1 MTRSRTIAYLD
12 GGVENSRL
20 GKILVDAKGAA
31 LVGRGTGYEQ
41 FTALDEA
48 AL

>member
-1 MTRSRTIAYLD
+1 MTRSRTIA
-12 GGVENSRL
+12 
-20 GKILVDAKGAA
+20 KGAA
-31 LVGRGTGYEQ
+31 LVGLGTGDEQ